1 MSGRGH
7 PFCVFPGFFSSLF
20 LSLSLSLSLFGW
32 NGSVVHDIRASEHEM
47 IGDDGRAL
55 HFLSAIAARW
65 RSFIGSSFFF
75 SFFPFF
81 FFFFAFFHR
90 RRPAPVMNETNRR
103 RKGSKSNAEES
114 QSDVRLRFP
123 RRFARRRGAGASF
136 PRDGDD
142 DAPRRLLF

>member
-1 MSGRGH
+1 MK
-7 PFCVFPGFFSSLF
+7 
-20 LSLSLSLSLFGW
+20 
-32 NGSVVHDIRASEHEM
+32 HDFHIIAFIR
-47 IGDDGRAL
+47 
-55 HFLSAIAARW
+55 HFIYVNSHYWCL
-65 RSFIGSSFFF
+65 FFF
-75 SFFPFF
+75 SFFFLFF